1 MRQKTQTDGTR
12 PPLCHADPGDSYAA
26 RASRLAWEGQAQ
38 AARVA
43 EAATSASERPRSAA
57 SHDTTR
63 SVASRS
69 ARSGMLPAGAHNLL
83 RHGRSNVVGAAFET
97 RALEFLQRQRLRFVA
112 RNVSCRGGEIDLVMR
127 ERDGS
132 LVFVEVRA
140 RAQRQYGGAAASV
153 GRHKKQ
159 RLVHAARYYLA
170 SRASGASGDCA
181 CRFDVIAFEGGR
193 LVWLRDAFRADEV

>member
-1 MRQKTQTDGTR
+1 MTR
-12 PPLCHADPGDSYAA
+12 TTGPRAA
-26 RASRLAWEGQAQ
+26 RTDTLP
-38 AARVA
+38 
-43 EAATSASERPRSAA
+43 TS
-57 SHDTTR
+57 
-63 SVASRS
+63 
-69 ARSGMLPAGAHNLL
+69 AHNLL

-140 RAQRQYGGAAASV
+140 RAQSQYGGAAASI
-153 GRHKKQ
+153 GWQKKQ
-159 RLVHAARYYLA
+159 RLVRAARYYLA
-170 SRASGASGDCA
+170 TCAAGAHREPA